1 MTAKA
6 FAAQSKAIRFARL
19 MLAAAT
25 LVSLAGNVQHAASL
39 LTGTALIPFAFA
51 LCWAAVPA
59 LTLPAAVH
67 LAGLVARAAGN
78 SRARK
83 AVVAGVV
90 GVAILAFIV
99 SYSALRDLT
108 LAMGYPPAVA
118 YLFPLLVDL
127 LASISTVALLVLDV
141 AVATAPADPA
151 TSDHA
156 VAASPAAPVADPA
169 AVGSA
174 VPGLHLVPGQ
184 GDRHVDGTGH
194 ATAEVDGVVLTS
206 RDAHLGRAAELVA
219 AGVVKAEPVTVAT
232 ALAGLADGGS
242 HRAVAAA
249 TGLHRTS
256 IARLATAAEE
266 DVAVV

>member
-1 MTAKA
+1 MSGPRVVTP
-6 FAAQSKAIRFARL
+6 QRKAIRFARL
-19 MLAAAT
+19 MLGAAT
-25 LVSLAGNVQHAASL
+25 LVSLAGNVEHAAAL
-39 LTGTALIPFAFA
+39 LVGATLVPLAFA

-59 LTLPAAVH
+59 LTLPASVH

-78 SRARK
+78 SRSRK

-90 GVAILAFIV
+90 GVALLAFIV

-141 AVATAPADPA
+141 GVAAPLATPA
-151 TSDHA
+151 TGGH
-156 VAASPAAPVADPA
+156 VLAAPVADPA
-169 AVGSA
+169 AQGSA
-174 VPGLHLVPGQ
+174 VPGLHLVPGH
-184 GDRHVDGTGH
+184 GDRHPASTSHAAAGVDGTSM
-194 ATAEVDGVVLTS
+194 TS
-206 RDAHLGRAAELVA
+206 LDAHLGRAEELVA
-219 AGVVKAEPVTVAT
+219 AGVVRAEPVTVAV

-256 IARLATAAEE
+256 VSRLAASAEE
-266 DVAVV
+266 AMTAG